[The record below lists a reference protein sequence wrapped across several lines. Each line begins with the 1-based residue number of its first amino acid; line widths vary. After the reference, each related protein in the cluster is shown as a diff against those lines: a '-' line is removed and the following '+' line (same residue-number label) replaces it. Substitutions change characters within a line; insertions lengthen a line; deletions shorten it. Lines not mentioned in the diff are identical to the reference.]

1 MDSTVEHNYN
11 YYIEIIMQLVIFFY
25 CTLNSSLNFESKLF
39 VSEYLFELILLLLI
53 GEFRGQFNVPWNV
66 VPLELS
72 TVMIKQL

>member
-1 MDSTVEHNYN
+1 MDSIVEHNYN
-11 YYIEIIMQLVIFFY
+11 YYVKIIMRVVEFFY

-39 VSEYLFELILLLLI
+39 VSENIFELIPLLLL

-66 VPLELS
+66 VPFELS